1 MYREWLL
8 LHEQSGFGWDEG
20 TRRIYLPEA
29 VWESYLASHKIAR
42 WLRNNSLRNTDLCEK
57 LFTSTTANGQAAI
70 SIRSISS
77 FAEATPVPE
86 PGASNPNPSLRRP
99 RSDSASTDTNQAK
112 KRRQTASEKQEI
124 AKALVEELQK
134 SNQLKRETIKQREEE
149 RGKVKEA
156 IKIFEQDHKEW
167 SSRQRLA
174 GIKLL
179 SKHENASTFLSI
191 EDLEMRDIWLED
203 MC

>member
-1 MYREWLL
+1 
-8 LHEQSGFGWDEG
+8 
-20 TRRIYLPEA
+20 
-29 VWESYLASHKIAR
+29 
-42 WLRNNSLRNTDLCEK
+42 
-57 LFTSTTANGQAAI
+57 
-70 SIRSISS
+70 
-77 FAEATPVPE
+77 
-86 PGASNPNPSLRRP
+86 
-99 RSDSASTDTNQAK
+99 
-112 KRRQTASEKQEI
+112 
-124 AKALVEELQK
+124 
-134 SNQLKRETIKQREEE
+134 
-149 RGKVKEA
+149 VKEA